1 MKLRFL
7 GRGTDAKPASPI
19 NKPNI
24 INTIKDIPVEIK
36 DEPKVKRE
44 DSFYVPPHCQ
54 KYYVGKRKKP
64 DGSIIPLSER
74 KYIIKKKLG
83 YVAGGDEDGTSK
95 NSNTRTVL
103 N

>member
-7 GRGTDAKPASPI
+7 GSGTNAKS
-19 NKPNI
+19 
-24 INTIKDIPVEIK
+24 
-36 DEPKVKRE
+36 
-44 DSFYVPPHCQ
+44 
-54 KYYVGKRKKP
+54 

-83 YVAGGDEDGTSK
+83 YVAGGDEDGTAK